1 MFTNVLRGDGY
12 GFQAFSKEM
21 MMMTES
27 EPSTPTTPSYPP
39 YGARPYSLGHR
50 IGIEPTSPHSW
61 MEMEGESRW
70 QTSLDQLEEKAIYIP
85 LDFYPHGNDVY
96 YQGGRFD
103 SSVGFLY
110 TAVLLEKGILV
121 GMEQNIVYRDT
132 LGFLQYKTNTKV
144 TRKQNYTLESM
155 RLFLFLRHISLSI
168 I

>member
-1 MFTNVLRGDGY
+1 VFTNVLRGDGY

-21 MMMTES
+21 MMMMTTES

-61 MEMEGESRW
+61 LEMEGESRW
-70 QTSLDQLEEKAIYIP
+70 QTSLDQLEKKAIYIP
-85 LDFYPHGNDVY
+85 LDFYPHGKTISRCII
-96 YQGGRFD
+96 GGCSY
-103 SSVGFLY
+103 SSVRLLC

-132 LGFLQYKTNTKV
+132 LGFLQYKSNTKV
-144 TRKQNYTLESM
+144 TRKLKVIPWDQCT
-155 RLFLFLRHISLSI
+155 
-168 I
+168 